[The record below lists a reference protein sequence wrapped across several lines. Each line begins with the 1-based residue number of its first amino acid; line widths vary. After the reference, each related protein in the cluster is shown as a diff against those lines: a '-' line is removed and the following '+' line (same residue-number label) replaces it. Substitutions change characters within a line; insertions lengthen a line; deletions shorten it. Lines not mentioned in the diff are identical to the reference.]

1 MRWQLAAGAA
11 AFAGYALAS
20 NWLMVHAPAHAWTVA
35 LLFGPLLLGLAA
47 DGWRRRHRATLAL
60 AAVLAAVLAVL
71 VARGGVAGVAR
82 LYVLQHA
89 LIHAALAW
97 TFGITLRPGATPL
110 ISALAAR
117 LHERFTPAMR
127 DYTRRLTALWTTY
140 FIAMI
145 AISLVLYALAP
156 WAVWSWFAN
165 LVTPLAAAAFFV
177 GEHLLRRWRHPD
189 FERVS
194 LAAAVQAWRSP
205 GAAEP
210 R

>member
-11 AFAGYALAS
+11 AFVGYALAS

-35 LLFGPLLLGLAA
+35 LLFGPLLLGLAG
-47 DGWRRRHRATLAL
+47 DGLRRRHRATLAL
-60 AAVLAAVLAVL
+60 AALLAVVLAIL

-89 LIHAALAW
+89 VIHAALAW

-110 ISALAAR
+110 ISALASR

-127 DYTRRLTALWTTY
+127 AYTRRLTALWTAY

-145 AISLVLYALAP
+145 GISLALYAFAP
-156 WAVWSWFAN
+156 WTVWSWFCN
-165 LVTPLAAAAFFV
+165 LVTPLAALGFFV

-194 LAAAVQAWRSP
+194 LAAAVQAWR
-205 GAAEP
+205 GAGATEP

>member
-1 MRWQLAAGAA
+1 MRWQLAAAAA
-11 AFAGYALAS
+11 AFVGYALLS
-20 NWLMVHAPAHAWTVA
+20 NWLMVHRPAHAWTVA

-47 DGWRRRHRATLAL
+47 DGLRRRHRATLVL
-60 AAVLAAVLAVL
+60 AGLLAAVLAVL

-89 LIHAALAW
+89 VIHAALAW

-110 ISALAAR
+110 ISALASR

-127 DYTRRLTALWTTY
+127 DYTRRLTALWVAY

-145 AISLVLYALAP
+145 GISLALYAFAP
-156 WAVWSWFAN
+156 WTVWSWFAN

-177 GEHLLRRWRHPD
+177 GEHLLRRWRHPE

-194 LAAAVQAWRSP
+194 LAAALQAWRSA